1 METMERFLAGYIQE
15 IFRSY
20 PQDRDGQR
28 FQQAYFQYISSG
40 ELAFSYRWCILT
52 YNVGMFFK
60 INRRLDYAEQIFRYL
75 IQVYEKKLSDPT
87 ERAQCIGAAGETYD
101 SLANVYNE
109 KNDMLRAM
117 PALTLALACYTEAA
131 QMNQK
136 YFLKAAAAGYGL
148 GLLQL
153 KSKNEI
159 EAEKIFK
166 DAVRNFRGCMN
177 VPGVDKAERMVG
189 LLKVLNSL
197 GTLYY
202 NQKKVSEAWSCH
214 NEAVGV
220 YAEAQK
226 AGMVT
231 DMAMSVMT
239 DVYCNMGNEYADF
252 GDSASARMYYNAAL
266 SFCDALENRM
276 PFLSQT
282 RRLIQRNME
291 TLR

>member
-40 ELAFSYRWCILT
+40 ELSFSYRWCILT

-60 INRRLDYAEQIFRYL
+60 INRRGDYAEQIFKYL
-75 IQVYEKKLSDPT
+75 IDVYDRKLHDQT
-87 ERAQCIGAAGETYD
+87 ERARYIGLAGEAYD
-101 SLANVYNE
+101 SLAGVYDE
-109 KNDMLRAM
+109 KNDRLRAL
-117 PALTLALACYTEAA
+117 PALTLALTCYAEAA
-131 QMNQK
+131 QTDRN
-136 YFLKAAAAGYGL
+136 YLVYAASAGYGL
-148 GLLQL
+148 GLIQL
-153 KSKNEI
+153 RSKNEI

-220 YAEAQK
+220 YAEPQK

>member
-15 IFRSY
+15 IIRSY

-40 ELAFSYRWCILT
+40 ELAFSHRWCILT

-75 IQVYEKKLSDPT
+75 IQVYEKKLGDPT
-87 ERAQCIGAAGETYD
+87 ERTQCIGAAGETYD
-101 SLANVYNE
+101 SLANIYNE

-131 QMNQK
+131 QMNRN
-136 YFLKAAAAGYGL
+136 YFLYAASAGYGL

-153 KSKNEI
+153 KSKNVI

-166 DAVRNFRGCMN
+166 DAIRNFRGYMN
-177 VPGVDKAERMVG
+177 MPGVDKAQAIVG

-214 NEAVGV
+214 SEAAKV
-220 YAEAQK
+220 YTEAQK
-226 AGMVT
+226 AGLVT
-231 DMAMSVMT
+231 DMAMSVMA
-239 DVYCNMGNEYADF
+239 DVYGNMGNEYADF
-252 GDSASARMYYNAAL
+252 GDYASARMYYNAGL
-266 SFCDALENRM
+266 RLCDALENRM
-276 PFLSQT
+276 PSISRS
-282 RRLIQRNME
+282 RRAIESNMA